1 MKKINKYGLTFYKIN
16 TVENTDKAF
25 LIAQELVE
33 ELFYLLTGKSKM
45 NYPDLMLCWKI
56 PSSILKQG
64 DEYGCETYP
73 GLWTVAKI
81 YPPLVHAGAAQ

>member
-33 ELFYLLTGKSKM
+33 ELHVKEL
-45 NYPDLMLCWKI
+45 D
-56 PSSILKQG
+56 
-64 DEYGCETYP
+64 
-73 GLWTVAKI
+73 
-81 YPPLVHAGAAQ
+81 

>member
-1 MKKINKYGLTFYKIN
+1 MNKYGLTFYKIN
-16 TVENTDKAF
+16 TAENTDKAF

-56 PSSILKQG
+56 PSSIVFSNF
-64 DEYGCETYP
+64 P
-73 GLWTVAKI
+73 
-81 YPPLVHAGAAQ
+81 